1 MLRDKIKLRMN
12 EPLNLPRRAEPHP
25 GKLQCGWNSR
35 RREMPQIGGVSDP
48 KSAPLVFGIPR
59 GWLAWRGK
67 MAKNGSMTLNI
78 HDTLSDHL
86 QPVTPADGKTVGF
99 YCCGPTVYAAAH
111 IGNFRTFLVQDVF
124 RRVLELAGTKVKH
137 VRNITNVDDK
147 TIRDSQAQGR
157 TLAEFTAHWTQKF
170 HEDCDALNLLR
181 PHVEPG
187 AVEHIAEQ
195 IALISTLMDKGHA
208 YRAEDGS
215 VYFRVESFPQYG
227 RLSRVSERELTTGTA
242 ARSED
247 EYDRD
252 SLSDFALWKSAKPE
266 DGANVW
272 ESPWGPGRPG
282 WHLECSAMSMK
293 YLGPSFDVHSGGI
306 DLTFPHHENEIA
318 QSEACTGK
326 TFARLWFHVVHLMV
340 DGHKMSKS
348 LGNMYTLSDLGAK
361 GFSPAEVRYA
371 LLSGHYRKHLNFA
384 ISSLEAARPNLQR
397 LARLERHLSGGTAAP
412 DYGKLCKQNNAPD
425 KLGRFAPAFAALLD
439 NLNVPKALGEVFR
452 AAGELEKAPQSG
464 TPEDLHGLRVV
475 LEALGLQLPAE
486 ENAEVP
492 EEVRVL
498 AEARLL
504 ARENKDWAKS
514 DELRDQLAA
523 AGWNVKDRKGAY
535 ELEKLV

>member
-1 MLRDKIKLRMN
+1 
-12 EPLNLPRRAEPHP
+12 
-25 GKLQCGWNSR
+25 
-35 RREMPQIGGVSDP
+35 
-48 KSAPLVFGIPR
+48 
-59 GWLAWRGK
+59 
-67 MAKNGSMTLNI
+67 MTLQI

-86 QPVTPADGKTVGF
+86 QPVTPADGKAVGF

-111 IGNFRTFLVQDVF
+111 IGNFRTFVAQDVF
-124 RRVLELAGTKVKH
+124 RRVLELSGTRVKH

-147 TIRDSQAQGR
+147 TIRDSQAQGKE
-157 TLAEFTAHWTQKF
+157 LGEFTRFWTEKF
-170 HEDCDALNLLR
+170 HADCDALNLLR
-181 PHVEPG
+181 PQVEPG

-195 IALISTLMDKGHA
+195 IALIETLMEKGNA

-227 RLSRVSERELTTGTA
+227 RLSRVAERELTTGTA

-252 SLSDFALWKSAKPE
+252 SLADFALWKAAKPE

-348 LGNMYTLSDLGAK
+348 LGNMYTLADLAAK
-361 GFSPAEVRYA
+361 GHSAPEVRYA
-371 LLSGHYRKHLNFA
+371 LMSGHYRNHLNFT

-397 LARLERHLSGGTAAP
+397 LAKLERKLSGGAAGP
-412 DYGKLCKQNNAPD
+412 DYGKLCKRANSPET
-425 KLGRFAPAFAALLD
+425 LGRFGPAFAALLD

-452 AAGELEKAPQSG
+452 AAGELEKDPASANPV
-464 TPEDLHGLRVV
+464 DLDGLRVV
-475 LEALGLQLPAE
+475 LEALGLQLPHAE
-486 ENAEVP
+486 SEAAP
-492 EEVRVL
+492 EEIRAL

-504 ARENKDWAKS
+504 ARANKNWAKS
-514 DELRDQLAA
+514 DELRDQLGA
-523 AGWNVKDRKGAY
+523 AGWSVKDSKGGYA
-535 ELEKLV
+535 LEKL